1 MTEVM
6 IQIDLHLQREKVPY
20 LQEYNG
26 SSLTG
31 AGVIAKSDDGVGIHA
46 ESVTNSGICATST
59 NGYAALL
66 DGDVRITGCLK
77 KAEAHLK

>member
-1 MTEVM
+1 VGKSSIPAG
-6 IQIDLHLQREKVPY
+6 IQS
-20 LQEYNG
+20 G
-26 SSLTG
+26 SSLAG

-46 ESVTNSGICATST
+46 ESVTNSGICATSI